1 MEEHWT
7 ISDTNE
13 HWTGWA
19 AALHD
24 AGPAPLAEH
33 YLAARQ
39 ARAAEWALDLGCG
52 TGRSFE
58 LLGRA
63 GYRIAGLD
71 PIPAALQAS
80 RRRTGAAHLIQGVA
94 DALPLRD
101 ASVSLALAIGLL
113 FHLSPRELP
122 ATLAEIARVLQP
134 GGTAILH
141 FLEDGDSRREWHAG
155 LDPSTISANS
165 RQALILSFWPRPRLE
180 ALLAGAGLLLAELN
194 LHITDQS
201 DGQRRE
207 WVAICKG
214 ANVQRRGPFG

>member
-1 MEEHWT
+1 MDEHWT
-7 ISDTNE
+7 ISDTSE

-33 YLAARQ
+33 YLSARQ
-39 ARAAEWALDLGCG
+39 AQEDEWALDLGCG
-52 TGRSFE
+52 TGRSFG
-58 LLGRA
+58 LLERA

-80 RRRTGAAHLIQGVA
+80 RRRTGAARLIQSVA

-101 ASVSLALAIGLL
+101 SSVGLALAIGLL
-113 FHLSPRELP
+113 FHHSPGELP
-122 ATLAEIARVLQP
+122 AALAEIARVLQP
-134 GGTAILH
+134 GGAAILH
-141 FLEDGDSRREWHAG
+141 FLEDGDSRREWHAAV
-155 LDPSTISANS
+155 DPATISANS

-180 ALLAGAGLLLAELN
+180 ALLAGAGLLVTEIN

-207 WVAICKG
+207 WVAIC
-214 ANVQRRGPFG
+214 RGG

>member
-1 MEEHWT
+1 MQEHWT
-7 ISDTNE
+7 ISETSE

-19 AALHD
+19 AALQD

-39 ARAAEWALDLGCG
+39 AQEDEWALDLGCG

-80 RRRTGAAHLIQGVA
+80 RRRPSGQAGLIQGEA
-94 DALPLRD
+94 SALPLRD
-101 ASVSLALAIGLL
+101 ASVELVLAIGLL
-113 FHLSPRELP
+113 FHLGPRELP
-122 ATLAEIARVLQP
+122 AALAEIARVLQP
-134 GGTAILH
+134 GGAAILH
-141 FLEDGDSRREWHAG
+141 FLEDGDTRREWHAG
-155 LDPSTISANS
+155 VDPSTISANS

-180 ALLAGAGLLLAELN
+180 ALLARAGLLIAEIN

-207 WVAICKG
+207 WVAVC
-214 ANVQRRGPFG
+214 RSDRPF

>member
-1 MEEHWT
+1 MDEYWT
-7 ISDTNE
+7 ISDTSE

-19 AALHD
+19 AALQD

-39 ARAAEWALDLGCG
+39 AQEDAWALDLGCG
-52 TGRSFE
+52 TGRSFG
-58 LLGRA
+58 LLARA
-63 GYRIAGLD
+63 GYHIAGLD

-80 RRRTGAAHLIQGVA
+80 RRRTGAARLIQGVSS
-94 DALPLRD
+94 ALPLRD
-101 ASVSLALAIGLL
+101 SSVSLALAIGLL

-134 GGTAILH
+134 GGAAILH
-141 FLEDGDSRREWHAG
+141 LLEDGDSRREWHAG
-155 LDPSTISANS
+155 VDPSTISANS
-165 RQALILSFWPRPRLE
+165 QQALILSFWPRPRLE
-180 ALLAGAGLLLAELN
+180 ALLAGAGLLIAEIN

-207 WVAICKG
+207 WVAVCRPER
-214 ANVQRRGPFG
+214 AL